1 MSKNLSW
8 TLFSFG
14 RRKPKNRIQNI
25 IYSKK
30 TNRNRRGG
38 GRTVSHY
45 NLFHHPLGYP
55 RIYKRNMK
63 EYMSHFNL
71 IFYIYRKEQTIYGMK
86 ITFQDSYS
94 PTSFSVLLDPTFSN
108 IFESLNFHKL

>member
-1 MSKNLSW
+1 MSKNVSW

-30 TNRNRRGG
+30 TNRNRRGD

-45 NLFHHPLGYP
+45 NLSCHHLDYP
-55 RIYKRNMK
+55 DYIRVRRNTN
-63 EYMSHFNL
+63 HINL
-71 IFYIYRKEQTIYGMK
+71 IFYIYRKERTIYGVK
-86 ITFQDSYS
+86 ITFQNSYS
-94 PTSFSVLLDPTFSN
+94 PTSFSVLLDLISANTS
-108 IFESLNFHKL
+108 ESPNSHKPL